1 MIRGNLFKF
10 VDMSILEPTIQDI
23 EKNLHEL
30 PPDLLRQVNDYVSFL
45 KERYLDQ
52 NTDIPQWQI
61 DEVMRRKKEM
71 EENPEN
77 SLSEEEMKAF
87 LNDIENGN

>member
-1 MIRGNLFKF
+1 
-10 VDMSILEPTIQDI
+10 MSILETTIKDI

-45 KERYLDQ
+45 KKRYLDQ
-52 NTDIPQWQI
+52 NTEIPQWQI

-71 EENPEN
+71 EEMPEN

-87 LNDIENGN
+87 LNDIENDN